1 MTGLDD
7 DLLTIFH
14 HYRDRADCE
23 NNFDEMKNQW
33 GWGGYTTRDIKSSQL
48 MARMIALICNWWNLY
63 VRLAL
68 PEKHY
73 EAITSR
79 PLLLS
84 GVGRLIE
91 HGRQKKLVITSAHG
105 DIAKLR
111 KAYTRLVAFFNELK
125 AAAPQLSLAKCWQLI
140 LSKALEKFEVKSGKE
155 PPEALPS
162 PSQVRYR
169 SKLRLNYA
177 DSFDWQG

>member
-1 MTGLDD
+1 
-7 DLLTIFH
+7 
-14 HYRDRADCE
+14 
-23 NNFDEMKNQW
+23 
-33 GWGGYTTRDIKSSQL
+33 

-68 PEKHY
+68 PDKHY

-91 HGRQKKLVITSAHG
+91 HSRQKKLIITSTHG
-105 DIAKLR
+105 DITKLK

-125 AAAPQLSLAKCWQLI
+125 AAAPQLSLTQCWSRILAK
-140 LSKALEKFEVKSGKE
+140 AMEKFEVKSGKE
-155 PPEALPS
+155 PPAALSLPC
-162 PSQVRYR
+162 
-169 SKLRLNYA
+169 
-177 DSFDWQG
+177 